1 MRAGT
6 RYRVPAEQ
14 VNRPDGRVGHEQCR
28 GENRGEERR
37 LPAAARDLAFDYDLR
52 AERLLRKHP
61 DNDCDEPDREYRREG
76 KLRDRREAA
85 TKRRARQ
92 IAPREQLEATE
103 EKITRDEKESRERHV
118 GLRDRCVRQIAPREQ
133 LEATEEKRPRDEK
146 ESRER
151 HVGLRDRCV
160 REHVRVE
167 RVERERGDSTGRAV
181 ELSGP
186 DINENSQCNGDGDQ
200 RQLRVKKYLLRIVVA
215 EDHEARE
222 PVIVLPLLGEP
233 VPVGRAARILD
244 IEGEER
250 QRGKH
255 FRERRVLGIS
265 AKVAPFEM
273 GVAGEE
279 VIPFVDRRRLF
290 PKGG

>member
-92 IAPREQLEATE
+92 VAPREQLEATE
-103 EKITRDEKESRERHV
+103 EKIT
-118 GLRDRCVRQIAPREQ
+118 
-133 LEATEEKRPRDEK
+133 RDEK